1 MRNRIFEF
9 DGEEG
14 SYVGIYGDAEG
25 GGTESEDTS
34 TVVTSNDADTDT
46 DLTPR
51 ETVVTSNDADTDT
64 DLTPRETIS
73 YGYELQPS
81 DPEAPGFR
89 VYKDP
94 NTGQQVVI
102 DDKGRYWYNPGGDAP
117 STVVYTPEAPGKET
131 AWGDMLRR
139 MIFKPDGSV
148 DFGKIATLGAGLG
161 GLRAITG
168 SNFFQ
173 PNTIGGPQGYTG
185 TIPTKTLVRERVS
198 YEADPTRRPGAG
210 GRQYFT
216 STRYVAPADV
226 AATRSEAQTQA
237 AGLAALAKPKP
248 VVKDTPKETPP
259 PAAAPPAA
267 PDAASKVIDLLP
279 VPKAS
284 LAGGGLTSLARG
296 RYLNGASDGMADKIP
311 ANIEGKQEARLSHG
325 EFVVPADVVS
335 HLGNGNSEAGAQR
348 LYDMMDKIRKA
359 RTGTPKQ
366 GKQIDPN
373 KFLPARG

>member
-14 SYVGIYGDAEG
+14 SFVDDGTSGGEDGGEEG
-25 GGTESEDTS
+25 TTVATSNQDVDSFANLGGTPAQQAATEAESLMDVGGT
-34 TVVTSNDADTDT
+34 
-46 DLTPR
+46 
-51 ETVVTSNDADTDT
+51 
-64 DLTPRETIS
+64 

-94 NTGQQVVI
+94 DTGQQVVI

-131 AWGDMLRR
+131 AWGNMLRG

-148 DFGKIATLGAGLG
+148 DFGKLATLGAGLG

-168 SNFFQ
+168 SSFFQ

-185 TIPTKTLVRERVS
+185 TIPTKTLVRERVP

-226 AATRSEAQTQA
+226 AATRSEAQAQA

-248 VVKDTPKETPP
+248 VVKDTPEETPP
-259 PAAAPPAA
+259 PAPAPAPA
-267 PDAASKVIDLLP
+267 AASKVIDLLP